1 MEVTESAPVCPA
13 KEQHALQKIE
23 GAATADNS
31 DICVATS
38 SSTTKEEVE
47 MNTLTRTVEG
57 LKANKNNPEGVKAF
71 ELAESV
77 EGEEETD
84 DETDDESDDG
94 EMRQFLQLMNKA
106 ERKNENKVRAPVG
119 SRHCCTLDR
128 FAKTNFVDSDL
139 PIQSLSS
146 FKDLIG

>member
-23 GAATADNS
+23 GTATADNS

-38 SSTTKEEVE
+38 LKEEVE
-47 MNTLTRTVEG
+47 KNTLSLTRTVEG
-57 LKANKNNPEGVKAF
+57 LKANKNNPEGVEAF

-77 EGEEETD
+77 EGEE
-84 DETDDESDDG
+84 ETDDESDDG

-106 ERKNENKVRAPVG
+106 ERKNENRVQAPVG
-119 SRHCCTLDR
+119 S
-128 FAKTNFVDSDL
+128 
-139 PIQSLSS
+139 
-146 FKDLIG
+146 